1 MPITLWKDRSRNTL
15 RPCVVRNLQSACSE
29 GVRNGRF
36 ANRAERSDMPKLGD
50 GAKTAKGMAPERAR
64 AQSPIPRR
72 PKPPHAVDNVVGAI
86 GPKIRELR
94 AQRGLSLQQ
103 LADRAEVSP
112 AAIHK
117 IEHNGMVPT
126 IATLM
131 KLAVA
136 LNRPVSFLI
145 DEATPDGPVAFTPTA
160 TGRPV
165 FTSKS
170 GLTLTSITGPYGR
183 FYLAG
188 AAATFEPHASSGE
201 AAMEH
206 PGEELIYL
214 LEGALEVE
222 VAGETFRLRSGDAI
236 HFRTDRPHRWRNPG
250 ARRAR
255 AVWMTQ
261 RPT

>member
-1 MPITLWKDRSRNTL
+1 M
-15 RPCVVRNLQSACSE
+15 SE
-29 GVRNGRF
+29 PVQGT
-36 ANRAERSDMPKLGD
+36 
-50 GAKTAKGMAPERAR
+50 KTADETTPEPPPPKRP
-64 AQSPIPRR
+64 SPRR
-72 PKPPHAVDNVVGAI
+72 PRAVHAVDNVVGAI

-94 AQRGLSLQQ
+94 LQRGLSLQQ
-103 LADRAEVSP
+103 LADRSDVSP

-117 IEHNGMVPT
+117 IERNGMVPT

-136 LNRPVSFLI
+136 LNRPVSYLI
-145 DEATPDGPVAFTPTA
+145 DEATPDGPVAFTQA
-160 TGRPV
+160 GTGRPV

-170 GLTLTSITGPYGR
+170 GLSLTSITGPYGR
-183 FYLAG
+183 FYVAG

-201 AAMEH
+201 IPMEH

-214 LEGALEVE
+214 LEGALEID

-236 HFRTDRPHRWRNPG
+236 HFRRDRPHRWRNPG

-255 AVWMTQ
+255 AVWMVQ